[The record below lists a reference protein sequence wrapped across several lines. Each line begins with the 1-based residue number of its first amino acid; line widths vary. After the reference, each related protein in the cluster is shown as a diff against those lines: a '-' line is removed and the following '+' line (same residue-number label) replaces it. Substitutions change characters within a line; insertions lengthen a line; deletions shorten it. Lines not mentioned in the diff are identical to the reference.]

1 MILKAHNNPCNCNV
15 YYYFAL
21 HVSIYKIFFFILEA
35 QPQNELIPP
44 HFVQEPV
51 DSTVAEGEAH
61 QLECQVFGNPLPL
74 VSWFKDDTC
83 IDYSTDY
90 SITYNNG
97 FCTLK
102 IDEAHANHQ
111 GRYTCR
117 AVNSVGQVA
126 CSANLTVS
134 CKLFW
139 IFTYNFFLTKKKN
152 IIIYKTLNNYE
163 NDNQLISYE

>member
-1 MILKAHNNPCNCNV
+1 MFIIILPYMWV
-15 YYYFAL
+15 F
-21 HVSIYKIFFFILEA
+21 IRFFFFILEA

-139 IFTYNFFLTKKKN
+139 IFTYNSFLTKKN
-152 IIIYKTLNNYE
+152 CHI
-163 NDNQLISYE
+163 